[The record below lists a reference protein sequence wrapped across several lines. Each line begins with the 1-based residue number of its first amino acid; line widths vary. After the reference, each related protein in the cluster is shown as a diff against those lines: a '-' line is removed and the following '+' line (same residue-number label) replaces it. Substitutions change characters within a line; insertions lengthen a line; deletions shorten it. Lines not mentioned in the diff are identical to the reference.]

1 MPSRQRSAPLNV
13 SRGGRGPRVI
23 LVHGFTQSSRSW
35 AGIAADLATDHAV
48 VLPDLPGHGRSPDA
62 EGDLSEAADQLAE
75 SCGKGTYVGYSLGG
89 RVCLHVAL
97 RRPIL
102 VERLVLVGT
111 SAGIEDDHERDE
123 RRRADEAVAASLA
136 EVGDPGLPAFIELWL
151 ENPLFEHLSDRQA
164 DRPSRLANRAEGLA
178 GALRHLGVGT
188 QRPLWSQSRGLN
200 MPVLVVA
207 GEKDAKFVGLG
218 ERLAAAI
225 GPNALFLIVPG
236 AGHSVPFEQPEAFAS
251 LIRSF
256 VAGSLW
262 PPPDHD
268 GEG

>member
-1 MPSRQRSAPLNV
+1 M
-13 SRGGRGPRVI
+13 SRGGRGQRVI

-35 AGIAADLATDHAV
+35 AGIAADLATDHEV
-48 VLPDLPGHGRSPDA
+48 VLPDLPGHGRSPQA
-62 EGDLSEAADQLAE
+62 GGDLSDAADQMAE

-89 RVCLHVAL
+89 RLCLHVAL

-111 SAGIEDDHERDE
+111 SAGIEDARERSE
-123 RRRADEAVAASLA
+123 RRQADEGVAARLA
-136 EVGDPGLPAFIELWL
+136 DVGDAGLPAFIDLWL
-151 ENPLFEHLSDRQA
+151 ENPLFEQLSERQA
-164 DRPSRLANRAEGLA
+164 DRPSRLVNRAAGLA

-188 QRPLWSQSRGLN
+188 QLPLWAQARGLN

-207 GEKDAKFVGLG
+207 GEKDPKFVALG

-225 GPNALFLIVPG
+225 GPNALFLLVPG

-262 PPPDHD
+262 PPPGDD
-268 GEG
+268 LED